1 MKFQYLAVIF
11 VIIMLPIILVMS
23 FYVQTQT
30 DVMKRQGEYRTYLG
44 DATHD
49 AIKAFQINTT
59 NSYYSSVSDSKIRD
73 IEAAVNAFY
82 NSLTANLNYN
92 KSDLQAYVPAIV
104 FTLYDGYYIYGKRY
118 NVYEEPT
125 INESGELTNMTINTD
140 TEDITEPDLYEYGLK
155 PFVYYSCQYYK
166 DTRNNFIVNY
176 TLDNFISIYGTING
190 KYENVSGH
198 LIQIDPNQEF
208 DGNYKGIRLD
218 ENEREDLREYLM
230 FSSQNETFSD
240 GDYQYV
246 VHQNQKVYINGNVP
260 EEDENRYFWYD
271 QGVAHSIQG
280 VTTRVAIKKTID
292 EVNSSYEYYKEAY
305 EFSKWVYENLRDIKQ
320 ENIRTVVR
328 KADGK
333 IEVTTGGENLEFDA
347 GDEKIFD
354 ISKDPE
360 NLASTFNQHRIAVI
374 KNAIETNLVA
384 AINSYNSNASSFSYA
399 LPQLREED
407 WEKVVNNVCM
417 ISFMQGMPIGTKYF
431 NDYVVIPNDK
441 NNEFVDNDALY
452 LLTND
457 GKYHLA
463 NCPYLV
469 EDLDNQNSI
478 VGGYINTAFQR
489 QTVEQT
495 KIVDEET
502 GEEKKITYYYY
513 RHVYDDDPDPDHEHY
528 TSYTPCYQCLVNS
541 SGRYDLDDDIIY
553 NTTGRITRE
562 EKSYDISILRKKYFT
577 IFGREKN
584 NLYKTNR

>member
-11 VIIMLPIILVMS
+11 VIIMLPIVLVMS

-30 DVMKRQGEYRTYLG
+30 DVMKRQGEYKAYLS

-82 NSLTANLNYN
+82 NSLTANLNYS
-92 KSDLQAYVPAIV
+92 KSELQAFIPAIV

-118 NVYEEPT
+118 NVYEGPK
-125 INESGELTNMTINTD
+125 INESGELWDMTINTE
-140 TEDITEPDLYEYGLK
+140 TEDITDPDLYEYGLK
-155 PFVYYSCQYYK
+155 PFVYYSCQYQK
-166 DTRNNFIVNY
+166 GSDNFIVNY
-176 TLDNFISIYGTING
+176 TLDNFISIYGYITCENEETGRRERQYIN
-190 KYENVSGH
+190 KSGH
-198 LIQIDPNQEF
+198 LIQIDPNRDF
-208 DGNYKGIRLD
+208 GGNYKDTTI
-218 ENEREDLREYLM
+218 ENNTEYLTEYLK
-230 FSSQNETFSD
+230 FSNPDAGFRD
-240 GDYQYV
+240 GKYRYI
-246 VHQNQKVYINGNVP
+246 VHQNQKVYINGNVSDAD
-260 EEDENRYFWYD
+260 EDRYFWYD
-271 QGVAHSIQG
+271 QGVGHAIQG
-280 VTTRVAIKKTID
+280 VTTKAAIAETMKIS
-292 EVNSSYEYYKEAY
+292 SSYEYYEEAY
-305 EFSKWVYENLRDIKQ
+305 KFSKWVYDNLRDIKQ

-333 IEVTTGGENLEFDA
+333 IEVTTGGENLEFNA
-347 GDEKIFD
+347 GDERIFD
-354 ISKDPE
+354 TSKDPE
-360 NLASTFNQHRIAVI
+360 DPESTFNQHRIAVI

-399 LPQLREED
+399 LPQLIEED

-417 ISFMQGMPIGTKYF
+417 ISFMQGMPLGTKYF
-431 NDYVVIPNDK
+431 NDYVVTPNDK

-452 LLTND
+452 LITND

-463 NCPYLV
+463 SCPYLV
-469 EDLDNQNSI
+469 ESTQNQEMI

-495 KIVDEET
+495 VN
-502 GEEKKITYYYY
+502 EEKVASYYY
-513 RHVYDDDPDPDHEHY
+513 RHVYDSDPPNERY
-528 TSYTPCYQCLVNS
+528 VPYTPCYQCLVNS
-541 SGRYDLDDDIIY
+541 SGRYDLDDDII
-553 NTTGRITRE
+553 NNSTGRIISNER
-562 EKSYDISILRKKYFT
+562 SYDISILRQKYFT